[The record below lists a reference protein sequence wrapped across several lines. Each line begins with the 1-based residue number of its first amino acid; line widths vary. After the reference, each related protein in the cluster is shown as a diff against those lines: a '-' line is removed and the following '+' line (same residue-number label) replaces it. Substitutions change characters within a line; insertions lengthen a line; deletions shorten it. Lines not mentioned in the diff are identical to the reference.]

1 MNDPKT
7 WGEGTAPT
15 RFTQAQNTHGNTLES
30 ARETTHAASLCAQ
43 IKHIA
48 ERIADAAHTGTHA
61 AKETHILAVSKTVTA
76 ERLRLAYTC
85 GLCTFGE
92 SYLQEARPKQEALSD
107 LDIEWHFI
115 GPVQANKTR
124 PLAEHFAWVHSVDR
138 LRIAERLSQ
147 QRPAHL
153 PALNVCLQVNIDH
166 EPSKA
171 GVLPEELPAL
181 AHSVAAL
188 PRLKLRGLMAIPRP
202 SDDPDEQADSF
213 RRVRL
218 LQENLLRE
226 GLALDTLSM
235 GMSDDLEA
243 AVAQGA
249 TWVRIGTAIFGA
261 RPTPPLKSTIK

>member
-1 MNDPKT
+1 MQRVAAAGQPGK
-7 WGEGTAPT
+7 AAT
-15 RFTQAQNTHGNTLES
+15 RDC
-30 ARETTHAASLCAQ
+30 R
-43 IKHIA
+43 
-48 ERIADAAHTGTHA
+48 
-61 AKETHILAVSKTVTA
+61 ILAVSKTVTA
-76 ERLRLAYTC
+76 ERLRAAYAC
-85 GLCTFGE
+85 GLRAFGE
-92 SYLQEARPKQEALSD
+92 SYVQEARPKQEALGD

-166 EPSKA
+166 ESSKA
-171 GVLPEELPAL
+171 GVLPAELPAL

-202 SDDPDEQADSF
+202 SDDPAVQADSF

-218 LQENLLRE
+218 LQDNLLRE

-261 RPTPPLKSTIK
+261 RPTSP